1 MSSSAL
7 SRISKVSKFVRW
19 CLLFVG
25 LLHVISFMFTL
36 ALAEPTADGYRL
48 AMEVGNQTYTVNIT
62 SKDAK
67 SPLGEALAA
76 ENFNILA
83 ILGSVDVV
91 FTTVL
96 YYFLF
101 RLFSLYQRGSI
112 FEDSNIQCFKLV
124 GYSLMA
130 WVVADLLYPVLVV
143 LVIRFTG
150 LSDVMPLF
158 FGIGSEDL
166 WRLLCGLMI
175 SVIGWIMAQARTL
188 QQEQELTI

>member
-7 SRISKVSKFVRW
+7 SRITKVSTFVRW

-25 LLHVISFMFTL
+25 LIHVGSFIITL
-36 ALAEPTADGYRL
+36 ALAETTADGYRV
-48 AMEVGNQTYTVNIT
+48 AVEVGNQTYSMSVT

-67 SPLGEALAA
+67 SSLGEALIA

-83 ILGSVDVV
+83 ILGSVNVI
-91 FTTVL
+91 FYAIL

-101 RLFSLYQRGSI
+101 RLFSLYQLGSI
-112 FEDSNIQCFKLV
+112 FEDSNIQCFKFI
-124 GYSLMA
+124 GYSLVA
-130 WVVADLLYPVLVV
+130 WVVTDLLYPILVV

-158 FGIGSEDL
+158 FGLDSHDL

>member
-19 CLLFVG
+19 CLLFVA
-25 LLHVISFMFTL
+25 LIHVGSFMLTL
-36 ALAEPTADGYRL
+36 ALAEPTADGYQL
-48 AMEVGNQTYTVNIT
+48 AMEVGNQTFTVSIT

-67 SPLGEALAA
+67 SPLGEVLVA

-91 FTTVL
+91 FYAAL
-96 YYFLF
+96 YYLLF
-101 RLFSLYQRGSI
+101 QLFSLYRQGSI
-112 FEDSNIQCFKLV
+112 FEDSNIQYFKLI
-124 GYSLMA
+124 GYCLLA
-130 WVVADLLYPVLVV
+130 WVITDLLYPALVV
-143 LVIRFTG
+143 LVIRFAD
-150 LSDVMPLF
+150 LSDDMPLF
-158 FGIGSEDL
+158 FEFGSDEL

-175 SVIGWIMAQARTL
+175 YVIGWIMAQARTL